1 MPLPAFAP
9 TRTTPRPH
17 TVNRTMAAARLEVNG
32 PAIDK
37 LMRAGLLSTPIQAA
51 EVDRLAGREWLEVIA
66 GELTV
71 LRTDARDIADPAKM
85 PSTDTRALVGFHVDH
100 SDTELIDSSL
110 RWWRADAG
118 RVLENVLFTVT
129 VATIPVGVYALHA
142 LAGTHQRPGE
152 KWLRYHFN
160 GTLLARMHR
169 GQTISY
175 AENTSADLRALART
189 IMSSRV
195 SASSGGPLA
204 YLEPRGPA
212 LATEDDAE
220 DDDMQARGI
229 DDDSGY
235 GEDSYFAHA
244 MSKDD

>member
-9 TRTTPRPH
+9 TRTTPRPR
-17 TVNRTMAAARLEVNG
+17 TVNRTQAAARLEVNG

-37 LMRAGLLSTPIQAA
+37 LVKSGLLSTPIQAA
-51 EVDRLAGREWLEVIA
+51 EVDQLARREWLEVVS

-71 LRTDARDIADPAKM
+71 LRTDARDAADPAKM
-85 PSTDTRALVGFHVDH
+85 PSTDTRTLVGFHADH
-100 SDTELIDSSL
+100 TDAELLDSSL
-110 RWWRADAG
+110 RWWRADAL
-118 RVLENVLFTVT
+118 RVLDNLLFTVS
-129 VATIPVGVYALHA
+129 VATIPVAVYAAHA

-152 KWLRYHFN
+152 KWLRHHFD

-169 GQTISY
+169 GQTVTY
-175 AENTSADLRALART
+175 AQNTPAGLRALVQT
-189 IMSSRV
+189 IMTTRV

-204 YLEPRGPA
+204 YLEPRPA
-212 LATEDDAE
+212 SVAPE
-220 DDDMQARGI
+220 DDDDMETRGL

-244 MSKDD
+244 MSKDG